1 MAAFRTSLRITKNWH
16 ENCNYISMDN
26 DNRRNDKRLKKSLL
40 VYTDNGTF
48 DLLGV
53 SANISKNGLF
63 VESPYTITRES
74 EILLAVVVDDDLYKL
89 KGEVRWVK
97 RPEDKAPEKV
107 PAGMGIRVTE
117 APVEYLNYVE
127 YVKHVV
133 PPAPAADATGGDT
146 D

>member
-1 MAAFRTSLRITKNWH
+1 
-16 ENCNYISMDN
+16 MDN
-26 DNRRNDKRLKKSLL
+26 DNRRIDKRLKKSLL

-63 VESPYTITRES
+63 VESPYTLTNES
-74 EILLAVVVDDDLYKL
+74 EILLAVVVDDDLYKI

-117 APVEYLNYVE
+117 APVEYINYVE
-127 YVKHVV
+127 YVKHASPPV
-133 PPAPAADATGGDT
+133 PEANTSSTGTDT
-146 D
+146 DAESPENQSD